1 MAKRNVRQQI
11 QEQVLPGSIAP
22 SMSAPQVPSL
32 SLATQIRPERP
43 SQELRQ
49 IMGVVE
55 SLGQFGSTIQ
65 RYNKAEALEESG
77 FAARSSVEDRV
88 PLIAALRNDTLD
100 QLEISPANDQAG
112 VAAVTMEDL
121 LFNAIED
128 ADTPE
133 VGIQNWLTGLAEPT
147 MSSFRSDDARDTY
160 QSGFYNPV
168 LQAANDWYQGKLQEK
183 QGIILRGVSE
193 GLAASNDPVK
203 FGDLKSETEKSEF
216 VGTLSDLETSAVLVD
231 AASVAVGMSRF
242 SRANDLLDQVPES
255 NRDANWYRA
264 FGQAKEALS
273 QSVGASV
280 TSELMNFDMEAGPPN
295 LSQTARFFGEAEQDP
310 ELVSALKVSV
320 NTYAVNPGVMRED
333 KLSALGQ
340 MLVTVSPFSPAWNE
354 VSNAIARVPDEDSES
369 QKLAD
374 ARRENKY
381 QARLMSLELLQMGKV
396 GSVDS
401 KNDGYEAQYRQVL
414 IDKFGNDGR
423 DFYNDYQELKLKEQY
438 AGDSN
443 ADTDATAAGLL
454 LKMQEMFDPTQQ
466 REFMRGEVFAAVE
479 QGKITFAD
487 FKSIMAAGQAEKKL
501 DPFKET
507 RYVRDTERDIMSVFV
522 KETGTESLIEQLVDG
537 SASAIFAGDID
548 EAAATIALR
557 GLLFDFRNDYAT
569 WLRENSSLL
578 ESDPVEFNRQLRDE
592 LKRLGELYIPR
603 AGQAGLSFS
612 SKAQAEAN
620 NP

>member
-548 EAAATIALR
+548 EAAATISLR

-578 ESDPVEFNRQLRDE
+578 ETDPVEFNKQLRDE

-603 AGQAGLSFS
+603 AGEAGLSFS
-612 SKAQAEAN
+612 SAAQAEAN

>member
-88 PLIAALRNDTLD
+88 PLVAALRNDTLD

-121 LFNAIED
+121 LFNAIGD

-133 VGIQNWLTGLAEPT
+133 VGIQNWLTGLSEPT

-160 QSGFYNPV
+160 ESGFYNPV

-193 GLAASNDPVK
+193 GLAANNDPVN
-203 FGDLKSETEKSEF
+203 FGDLRSETEKSEF

-340 MLVTVSPFSPAWNE
+340 MLVTVSPFSSAWNE
-354 VSNAIARVPDEDSES
+354 VSNAIARVPNEDSES
-369 QKLAD
+369 QQLAD
-374 ARRENKY
+374 ARKENKY
-381 QARLMSLELLQMGKV
+381 QAKLMSLELLQMGKV
-396 GSVDS
+396 GNIDS
-401 KNDGYEAQYRQVL
+401 ENDGYEAQYRQVL
-414 IDKFGNDGR
+414 IDKFGGDGR
-423 DFYNDYQELKLKEQY
+423 DFFNDYQELKLKEQY

-454 LKMQEMFDPTQQ
+454 LKMQELFDPTQQ
-466 REFMRGEVFAAVE
+466 REFMRGEVFTAVE

-487 FKSIMAAGQAEKKL
+487 FKSIMAAAEAEKKL
-501 DPFKET
+501 DAFKET
-507 RYVRDTERDIMSVFV
+507 RYLKELEKDIAQTFV
-522 KETGTESLIEQLVDG
+522 ARTGTESVVENLDG
-537 SASAIFAGDID
+537 VLSVLLGGDID
-548 EAAATIALR
+548 EAAARLKLR
-557 GLLFDFRNDYAT
+557 SLLFDFRNDYAT
-569 WLRENSSLL
+569 WLRENGSLL
-578 ESDPVEFNRQLRDE
+578 DSDPVEFNKQLREE
-592 LKRLGELYIPR
+592 LKRLGELYIP
-603 AGQAGLSFS
+603 QAGDAGYYFS
-612 SKAQAEAN
+612 SEAQENRN

>member
-22 SMSAPQVPSL
+22 TMSAPQVPSL

-88 PLIAALRNDTLD
+88 PLVAALRNDTLD
-100 QLEISPANDQAG
+100 QLEISPANEKAG

-160 QSGFYNPV
+160 ESGFYNPV

-203 FGDLKSETEKSEF
+203 FDVLKSDTEKSEF

-242 SRANDLLDQVPES
+242 SRANDLLDLVPES

-295 LSQTARFFGEAEQDP
+295 LSQTARFFDEAEQDP
-310 ELVSALKVSV
+310 ELVAALKVSV

-333 KLSALGQ
+333 KLTALGQ

-354 VSNAIARVPDEDSES
+354 VSNAMARVPEEDSES

-381 QARLMSLELLQMGKV
+381 QAKLMSLELLQMGKI
-396 GSVDS
+396 GNIDS

-414 IDKFGNDGR
+414 IDKFGGDGR
-423 DFYNDYQELKLKEQY
+423 DFFNDYQELKLKEQY

-454 LKMQEMFDPTQQ
+454 IKMQEMFDPTQQ
-466 REFMRGEVFAAVE
+466 REFMRGEVFTAVE

-522 KETGTESLIEQLVDG
+522 KETGTESIVESIGGEFSVLLG
-537 SASAIFAGDID
+537 GDID
-548 EAAATIALR
+548 EAAARLKLR
-557 GLLFDFRNDYAT
+557 SLLFDFRNDYAT

-578 ESDPVEFNRQLRDE
+578 ESDPVEFNKQLREE
-592 LKRLGELYIPR
+592 LKRLGEVYIPK
-603 AGQAGLSFS
+603 AGEAGYYFS
-612 SKAQAEAN
+612 GEAQESRN

>member
-22 SMSAPQVPSL
+22 TMSAPQVPSL

-88 PLIAALRNDTLD
+88 PLVAALRNDTLD
-100 QLEISPANDQAG
+100 QLEISPANEKAG

-160 QSGFYNPV
+160 ESGFYNPV

-203 FGDLKSETEKSEF
+203 FDVLRSDTEKSEF

-242 SRANDLLDQVPES
+242 SRANDLLDLVPES

-295 LSQTARFFGEAEQDP
+295 LSQTARFFDEAEQDP
-310 ELVSALKVSV
+310 ELVAALKVSV

-333 KLSALGQ
+333 KLTALGQ

-354 VSNAIARVPDEDSES
+354 VSNAMARVPEEDSES

-381 QARLMSLELLQMGKV
+381 QAKLMSLELLQMGKI
-396 GSVDS
+396 GNIDS

-414 IDKFGNDGR
+414 IDKFGGDGR
-423 DFYNDYQELKLKEQY
+423 DFFNDYQELKLKEQY

-454 LKMQEMFDPTQQ
+454 IKMQEMFDPTQQ
-466 REFMRGEVFAAVE
+466 REFMRGEVFTAVE

-522 KETGTESLIEQLVDG
+522 KETGTESIVESIGGEFSVLLG
-537 SASAIFAGDID
+537 GDID
-548 EAAATIALR
+548 EAAARLKLR
-557 GLLFDFRNDYAT
+557 SLLFDFRNDYAT

-578 ESDPVEFNRQLRDE
+578 ESDPVEFNKQLREE
-592 LKRLGELYIPR
+592 LKRLGEVYIPK
-603 AGQAGLSFS
+603 AGEAGYYFS
-612 SKAQAEAN
+612 GEAQESRN

>member
-548 EAAATIALR
+548 EAAATISLR